1 MSRFRSL
8 LLLLKGR
15 DATKKHLSLTS
26 RQIFPISRWGQ
37 TFSDES
43 YSSSYSISVA
53 THKSFKPRPQR
64 SWAGRELV
72 IMTVVAPTT
81 VDPNLMA
88 AALRRSSSFW
98 LLASRTSDNSV
109 ANVRPSVEL
118 RTPKVQDINF
128 VHRILQVYEPSN
140 TGTSPIHFTSNS
152 IFTFYVLLHRR
163 TAPAS
168 SGLTEFPSRTSTS
181 SSLTTFSSQTQWT
194 RAAKGSG
201 SIALLPSSRRINRTS
216 RIMTVASVSFLIV
229 IILMNWIML
238 INCKISPVK

>member
-1 MSRFRSL
+1 MYSTFFSVFDLMSRFRSL

-43 YSSSYSISVA
+43 YSISVA

-72 IMTVVAPTT
+72 IMTVVGATT

-88 AALRRSSSFW
+88 AALRRSSSSFW

-140 TGTSPIHFTSNS
+140 TGTSPQ
-152 IFTFYVLLHRR
+152 
-163 TAPAS
+163 
-168 SGLTEFPSRTSTS
+168 ST
-181 SSLTTFSSQTQWT
+181 
-194 RAAKGSG
+194 
-201 SIALLPSSRRINRTS
+201 LLP
-216 RIMTVASVSFLIV
+216 
-229 IILMNWIML
+229 ILYL
-238 INCKISPVK
+238 RST

>member
-1 MSRFRSL
+1 MYSTFFSVFDLMSRFRSL

-43 YSSSYSISVA
+43 YSISVA

-72 IMTVVAPTT
+72 IMTVVGATT

-140 TGTSPIHFTSNS
+140 TGTSPQ
-152 IFTFYVLLHRR
+152 
-163 TAPAS
+163 
-168 SGLTEFPSRTSTS
+168 ST
-181 SSLTTFSSQTQWT
+181 
-194 RAAKGSG
+194 
-201 SIALLPSSRRINRTS
+201 LLP
-216 RIMTVASVSFLIV
+216 
-229 IILMNWIML
+229 ILYL
-238 INCKISPVK
+238 RST

>member
-1 MSRFRSL
+1 MRPKNTSHSLRARF
-8 LLLLKGR
+8 
-15 DATKKHLSLTS
+15 
-26 RQIFPISRWGQ
+26 FPSHDGGQ
-37 TFSDES
+37 TFSDE
-43 YSSSYSISVA
+43 SYSISVA

-140 TGTSPIHFTSNS
+140 SGTSPIYFTSNS
-152 IFTFYVLLHRR
+152 IFTYYVLHRR

-229 IILMNWIML
+229 IILMNWIMYMNSM
-238 INCKISPVK
+238 IRPVK